1 MRRLLFGILSTAV
14 FVVGCSQ
21 SDSGISTSVK
31 SKLIADDMVKARN
44 LNVDTKDQ
52 VVTISGEVQSPMEE
66 ARAIDIA
73 RNTTGVSDVVDK
85 IAVVSPGEPGAAPTS
100 GRAPETATSSVGGA
114 ISDVGITSEVKSALL
129 ADPDVGALHI
139 DVDTNDRVVT
149 LSGSVDSA
157 AEKSRAVELAGR
169 VNNVARVEDKLVIHP
184 GH

>member
-85 IAVVSPGEPGAAPTS
+85 IAVVSPGEPGAAP
-100 GRAPETATSSVGGA
+100 
-114 ISDVGITSEVKSALL
+114 
-129 ADPDVGALHI
+129 
-139 DVDTNDRVVT
+139 
-149 LSGSVDSA
+149 
-157 AEKSRAVELAGR
+157 RAVELAGR